1 MAQDPNEK
9 LEKEGNTT
17 KGNMGEG
24 RLSIDA
30 IDKLLKRGKYAPEK
44 TDKTDKTDKKVEK
57 KSNGGAV
64 HTMPDRYKNER
75 C

>member
-44 TDKTDKTDKKVEK
+44 KETKTDKTEILR
-57 KSNGGAV
+57 
-64 HTMPDRYKNER
+64 ML
-75 C
+75 